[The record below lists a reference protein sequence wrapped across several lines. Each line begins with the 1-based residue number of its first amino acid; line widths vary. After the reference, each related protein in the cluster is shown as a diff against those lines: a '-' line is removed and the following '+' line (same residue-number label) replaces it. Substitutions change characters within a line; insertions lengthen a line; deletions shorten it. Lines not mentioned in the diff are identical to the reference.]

1 MPEGIDHTI
10 DAIGLYC
17 PEPIL
22 KLAESMKA
30 MQDGQT
36 LKILADDP
44 GSLEDIPAW
53 CRRTGNAL
61 VSIEQNDSVICA
73 IIRKTKK

>member
-1 MPEGIDHTI
+1 MPEVIDHTI

-22 KLAESMKA
+22 KLAESIKTMEE
-30 MQDGQT
+30 GQT

-53 CRRTGNAL
+53 CRRTGNHL
-61 VSIEQNDSVICA
+61 VSIEQSDSIICA